1 MKFSLTLILSCLI
14 IFISSCSMS
23 PKQDFVEPDI
33 NLKIETTNKN
43 KEIIIQSL
51 LKDGDIFSISFGDED
66 SYVLENN
73 ILNSDLKYFCK
84 SLAEEER
91 EVLEKTIFKSKKDV
105 NKKVFVIFSENYKN
119 IASFLRNKYP
129 EEEYFMI
136 TPEDFDA
143 QIKEILNVDLSMKN
157 YNDLSKFDA
166 SLKISHSPRI
176 RDDIASIYY
185 ITDYDVGKT
194 IVPIFRSYA
203 LNMDTFSS
211 SEIFHD
217 ANDVKKLVDFENTY
231 IPITKKMI
239 ENISKKQDPLIKSE
253 IENSLIRDFL
263 IIEKVFQNN
272 LFRENLL
279 PDSGNKKIKRNGCID
294 RNLDLWKVSTA
305 DFTD

>member
-23 PKQDFVEPDI
+23 PKQDFVKPDI

-51 LKDGDIFSISFGDED
+51 LKDGDIFSISFGDEN

-105 NKKVFVIFSENYKN
+105 NKKVIVIFSENYMG
-119 IASFLRNKYP
+119 IASMLRNKYP

-136 TPEDFDA
+136 KSGDFDS
-143 QIKEILNVDLSMKN
+143 QIKEILNVDLSTRN
-157 YNDLSKFDA
+157 YNDLAKFDKD
-166 SLKISHSPRI
+166 LDISHTPRI
-176 RDDIASIYY
+176 RNDIASIYY
-185 ITDYDVGKT
+185 ITDYDIGKT
-194 IVPIFRSYA
+194 IVPIFRINA
-203 LNMDTFSS
+203 LNIETFSS

-217 ANDVKKLVDFENTY
+217 ANDIKKLVDFENTY

-239 ENISKKQDPLIKSE
+239 ENISKKQDSLIINE
-253 IENSLIRDFL
+253 IEKTLIRDFL
-263 IIEKVFQNN
+263 LIEKINQNN

-279 PDSGNKKIKRNGCID
+279 PDSGNRKIKRNGCMSRD
-294 RNLDLWKVSTA
+294 LSLWKVSTA
-305 DFTD
+305 AFTN

>member
-23 PKQDFVEPDI
+23 QRQDFVEPDI
-33 NLKIETTNKN
+33 NLKIKTTNKN

-51 LKDGDIFSISFGDED
+51 LKDGDIFSISFGGED
-66 SYVLENN
+66 SYVLANN

-84 SLAEEER
+84 SLIEGER
-91 EVLEKTIFKSKKDV
+91 EVLEKNIFKNKKDV
-105 NKKVFVIFSENYKN
+105 NKKVIVVFSENYEN
-119 IASFLRNKYP
+119 IASFLKNKYP

-136 TPEDFDA
+136 MPEDFDT
-143 QIKEILNVDLSMKN
+143 QIKEILNVDLSIEN
-157 YNDLSKFDA
+157 YNDLSKFDT

-176 RDDIASIYY
+176 RDDIGSIYY

-217 ANDVKKLVDFENTY
+217 ANDIKKLVDFENTY

-279 PDSGNKKIKRNGCID
+279 PISGNIKIKRSGCID
-294 RNLDLWKVSTA
+294 RNLNLWKVSTA

>member
-1 MKFSLTLILSCLI
+1 
-14 IFISSCSMS
+14 
-23 PKQDFVEPDI
+23 
-33 NLKIETTNKN
+33 
-43 KEIIIQSL
+43 
-51 LKDGDIFSISFGDED
+51 
-66 SYVLENN
+66 
-73 ILNSDLKYFCK
+73 
-84 SLAEEER
+84 
-91 EVLEKTIFKSKKDV
+91 
-105 NKKVFVIFSENYKN
+105 
-119 IASFLRNKYP
+119 
-129 EEEYFMI
+129 MI
-136 TPEDFDA
+136 MPEDFDT
-143 QIKEILNVDLSMKN
+143 QIKEILNVDLSIEN
-157 YNDLSKFDA
+157 YNDLSKFDT

-176 RDDIASIYY
+176 RDDIGSIYY

-217 ANDVKKLVDFENTY
+217 ANDIKKLVDFENTY

-263 IIEKVFQNN
+263 IIERVFQNN

-279 PDSGNKKIKRNGCID
+279 PISGNIKIKRSGCID
-294 RNLDLWKVSTA
+294 RNLNLWKVSTA

>member
-23 PKQDFVEPDI
+23 QRRDFVEPDI
-33 NLKIETTNKN
+33 NLKIKTTNKN

-66 SYVLENN
+66 SYVLANN

-84 SLAEEER
+84 SLIEEER
-91 EVLEKTIFKSKKDV
+91 EVLEKNIFKNKKDV
-105 NKKVFVIFSENYKN
+105 NKKVIVVFSENYEN
-119 IASFLRNKYP
+119 IASFLKNKYP

-136 TPEDFDA
+136 MPEDFDTH
-143 QIKEILNVDLSMKN
+143 IKEILNVDLSIEN
-157 YNDLSKFDA
+157 YNDLSKFDT

-176 RDDIASIYY
+176 RDDIGSIYY

-217 ANDVKKLVDFENTY
+217 ANDIKKLVDFENTY

-239 ENISKKQDPLIKSE
+239 ENISNKQDPLIKSE

-263 IIEKVFQNN
+263 IIERVFQNN

-279 PDSGNKKIKRNGCID
+279 PISGNIKIKRSGCID
-294 RNLDLWKVSTA
+294 RNLNLWKVSTA

>member
-23 PKQDFVEPDI
+23 QRRDFVEPDI
-33 NLKIETTNKN
+33 NLKIKTTNKN

-51 LKDGDIFSISFGDED
+51 LKDGDIFSISFGGED
-66 SYVLENN
+66 SYVLANN

-84 SLAEEER
+84 SLVEEER
-91 EVLEKTIFKSKKDV
+91 EVLEKNIFKSKKDV
-105 NKKVFVIFSENYKN
+105 NKKVIVVFSENYKN
-119 IASFLRNKYP
+119 IASFLKNKYP

-136 TPEDFDA
+136 MPEDFDT
-143 QIKEILNVDLSMKN
+143 QIKEILNVDLSIKN
-157 YNDLSKFDA
+157 YNDLSKFDT

-176 RDDIASIYY
+176 RDDIGSIYY

-217 ANDVKKLVDFENTY
+217 ANDIKKLVDFENTY

-279 PDSGNKKIKRNGCID
+279 PISGNKKIKRSGCMD
-294 RNLDLWKVSTA
+294 RNLNLWKVSTA